1 VKTIKAIS
9 SGLAIIILA
18 ILVVQNL
25 EVLSQSEVFRF
36 NFLLASFDS
45 PPLQIYLLLIIFF
58 LLGFA
63 AAYLIGFVKQR
74 RLKKTIN
81 KLNQSQ
87 VETEKELNSLRN
99 LPLTDTSL
107 AVNKMQPDM
116 QNEN

>member
-9 SGLAIIILA
+9 IGLAIIILA

-74 RLKKTIN
+74 RL
-81 KLNQSQ
+81 SQ

-107 AVNKMQPDM
+107 AVNKMQTDM